1 MTTAGTAS
9 DRPHPVTFS
18 DGAHGFA
25 CNYDGAVLALIC
37 ERAHP
42 PGRPL
47 ELSLCIE
54 GIELPLTL
62 RGKSAGSKRRDDQR
76 FDVRLRLHSLRRED
90 RAQLEQLFPR
100 G

>member
-1 MTTAGTAS
+1 LQ
-9 DRPHPVTFS
+9 HPVTFS
-18 DGAHGFA
+18 DGASGFA
-25 CNYDGAVLALIC
+25 CGYDGAVLALIC

-47 ELSLCIE
+47 ELSLRVE
-54 GIELPLTL
+54 GAELPLTL

-76 FDVRLRLHSLRRED
+76 FDVRLRLHSLRREQ
-90 RAQLEQLFPR
+90 RQQLEQLFAP